1 MRKALLLLLFPVLAF
16 CSEWMGWEQN
26 PFFERKKS
34 LFVGAQVE
42 FSADKEFMERAN
54 KIYML
59 AKHLTELEENKEKGE
74 AASLEQFSA
83 YCQILEE
90 LNALGAWTGEGMVD
104 FKGGLRLCLAGL
116 LLLLDIENYYF
127 STLNLDTEN
136 VSLRESRLD
145 SFTQTKKNLD
155 FTRLVDEYGVATD
168 VPSNMEEEK
177 EKLANVLQMLKD
189 ELSTLG
195 VVLED
200 EEKGIS
206 IEHVAGALINASLSP
221 EEYGLGELGF
231 EALTEDEVT
240 EYIDAAKE
248 AAPIAE
254 KFLSQ
259 EGSIENNASEVT
271 LCGLS
276 LARVCMYK
284 KIKLKKD
291 LLGMWGLK
299 LQQGT
304 TVYASSRLTEG
315 EKLQEDKVT
324 ATSTGWGLDLGV
336 CHKRRFFGKPLLLS
350 FIVYDILSS
359 TFKAPEAAPKGV
371 EYRLP
376 IRPTVQ
382 LCLFL
387 HKRLLTKIHL
397 DIKKYQYFLKRQ
409 DYQYLRFLQQFN
421 LWNNP
426 LFGLSLLLQASKN
439 IATDQNF
446 LFTSALDARIFFLNL
461 RVAAAFG
468 EREEF
473 LGEQIPTEAALSV
486 YLGIRL

>member
-1 MRKALLLLLFPVLAF
+1 
-16 CSEWMGWEQN
+16 MGWEQN

-90 LNALGAWTGEGMVD
+90 LNALGAWAGEGMVD

-116 LLLLDIENYYF
+116 LLLFDIENYYF

-136 VSLRESRLD
+136 VSLRGSKRGFL
-145 SFTQTKKNLD
+145 TQTEKNLD
-155 FTRLVDEYGVATD
+155 FTLLVDRVKETEVKAEMQD
-168 VPSNMEEEK
+168 EK
-177 EKLANVLQMLKD
+177 DKLVETLEMLKD
-189 ELSTLG
+189 ELSSLG

-200 EEKGIS
+200 KDTS
-206 IEHVAGALINASLSP
+206 IEHVAGALINASMNP
-221 EEYGLGELGF
+221 EKYGLQELGF
-231 EALTEDEVT
+231 EELSPEQISS
-240 EYIDAAKE
+240 YIDEAHA
-248 AAPIAE
+248 AAPVVE
-254 KFLSQ
+254 KLLQ
-259 EGSIENNASEVT
+259 EEGSIENNASEVT